1 MKNVS
6 CLLLLLLQTF
16 FFSNSGYSSPGDILN
31 IQLGGTITSLYNN
44 GAAIND
50 TAGQKWNRLTEVDV
64 TTLNNLQYSDGTSD
78 NDISVT
84 YNTPVYAGG
93 ISTSFTS
100 SSLDFTLFRG
110 YMGTNSL
117 SNGYINLSGL
127 ENGTY
132 NVYVYVQGKKT
143 ASVSSLQMTLIT
155 PVNNEIISLSN
166 NGKANVLIE
175 GTNWI
180 MTSIVV
186 TDGTLDMVIEK
197 NSLLN
202 GIQLQQI
209 STVVPEPGNVM
220 LLGIGGI
227 LVFSFIRR
235 RTNDRSSVGT

>member
-1 MKNVS
+1 MKNIS
-6 CLLLLLLQTF
+6 CFLLVLLQTF
-16 FFSNSGYSSPGDILN
+16 FLSNSGYSSPGDILN
-31 IQLGGTITSLYNN
+31 FQLGGTITSLYNN

-50 TAGQKWNRLTEVDV
+50 TAGQKWNRLTEVNE
-64 TTLNNLQYSDGTSD
+64 TTLNNLQYSDGKS
-78 NDISVT
+78 NNISVT
-84 YNTPVYAGG
+84 YNIPVYAGG

-117 SNGYINLSGL
+117 NNGYISLSGL
-127 ENGTY
+127 DNGTY
-132 NVYVYVQGKKT
+132 NVYVYAQGKKT
-143 ASVSSLQMTLIT
+143 AAVSSLQMTLIT
-155 PVNNEIISLSN
+155 PVSNESISLSN

-175 GTNWI
+175 DTNWI

-235 RTNDRSSVGT
+235 RSNDRSSVGT